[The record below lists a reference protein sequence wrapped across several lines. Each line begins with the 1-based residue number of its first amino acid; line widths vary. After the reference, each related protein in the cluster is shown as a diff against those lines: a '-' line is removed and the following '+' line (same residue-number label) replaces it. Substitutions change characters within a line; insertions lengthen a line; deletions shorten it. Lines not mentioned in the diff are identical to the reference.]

1 MNMTIADLE
10 KKARILRL
18 NIIKMVGVGQ
28 KGHLGGSCSL
38 AEDLQINDLN
48 LQKGLVQL
56 SLLTAKKMIP

>member
-1 MNMTIADLE
+1 MNITIADLE